1 MRGSLNSHSAL
12 PLSIL
17 FLLSIVAGIPSADA
31 EIGVGDGEGVL
42 NLICVSDD
50 ECSLANVVSGEETIG
65 RQEND
70 PSPLN
75 PELVILEFE
84 MSPMQEQLALIP
96 DELRILVVD
105 LRITEDLLGW
115 TQPDLD
121 VELKI
126 GPSENAWTIPGAG
139 AGLQSQPE
147 PYTLQDEELD
157 LSEGRLIHS
166 GDVVRLRLSFQL
178 DRPANWELYLRG
190 DSSIEMDIIWSV
202 NPAYADVDEPSSQQQ
217 PKLTQEVEIWHDG
230 ALVGDDRDCW
240 LMDLESHEMFNI
252 IIIWDVV
259 PIEVE
264 QPHDAPDLVGP
275 GSRNAPDPAMK
286 TSYDGETLSVTFQ
299 YRGLSEGEH
308 TLCWS
313 GADDRFQSYSWMGR
327 FTFEGLGPNSP
338 GEFSGEATWDSEKTM
353 LGDSERS
360 EEIDEGGFITL
371 AFGLML
377 LIGVIGTAAVQPN
390 WNLTRRLMLPLSG
403 LLVMFGGI
411 VHPVMMWTEA
421 IPEEGA
427 MDIDELLQQRLEQI
441 WQVNS
446 PGTPVATMSEH
457 IGSTFGILSG
467 ENLLL
472 DIQID
477 SAAPLPDGRFQ
488 LHSPDLDGIGLD
500 SLIFNH
506 LNSVGAGHDSE
517 GQLPQ
522 RSVNFVLL
530 AGSALVL
537 DLLMLETLLV
547 VEEIPSMSILHIDWT
562 MMRAGSSGNELNPVW
577 ATRPDT
583 IELKDWSRIQYSL
596 FPELMTISYCD
607 CGMDQLDFTWV
618 PSTVLDVEDV
628 PTPQGLETPTGLGST
643 ANWLMTLGILLILV
657 TAVVETR
664 RRSAA
669 RELAARFLS
678 D

>member
-1 MRGSLNSHSAL
+1 MRRRLNAHSV
-12 PLSIL
+12 LSITIV
-17 FLLSIVAGIPSADA
+17 FLLPIIAGIPSAEA
-31 EIGVGDGEGVL
+31 ELGEGDDEGIL

-50 ECSLANVVSGEETIG
+50 ECSLANVVSGEETIS

-75 PELVILEFE
+75 PEVVVLEFE
-84 MSPMQEQLALIP
+84 MSPIQEQLALIP
-96 DELRILVVD
+96 DELNIMVID
-105 LRITEDLLGW
+105 LRISEDLLGW

-121 VELKI
+121 VYLKV
-126 GPSENAWTIPGAG
+126 GPSENTWTIPGAG
-139 AGLQSQPE
+139 AGLQSQPS

-157 LSEGRLIHS
+157 LSEGRLIHPS
-166 GDVVRLRLSFQL
+166 DVVRLRLTFQL

-190 DSSIEMDIIWSV
+190 DSSLELDIIWSV
-202 NPAYADVDEPSSQQQ
+202 NPAHADVDEPSSQQE
-217 PKLTQEVEIWHDG
+217 PKPTQEVEIWHDG

-240 LMDLESHEMFNI
+240 VMDLEQHEMFNV

-275 GSRNAPDPAMK
+275 DSRSAPSPEMK

-299 YRGLSEGEH
+299 YRGLSMGEY
-308 TLCWS
+308 TICWS
-313 GADDRFQSYSWMGR
+313 GADDKFQAYSWMGR

-338 GEFSGEATWDSEKTM
+338 DQFSGEASWDSKKTM
-353 LGDSERS
+353 IGDVEQS
-360 EEIDEGGFITL
+360 EEIDEGGFISL

-427 MDIDELLQQRLEQI
+427 LDIDELLQQRLEQI

-457 IGSTFGILSG
+457 IGSTLGILSG

-472 DIQID
+472 DIQIE
-477 SAAPLPDGRFQ
+477 SAAPLQDGRFQ
-488 LHSPDLDGIGLD
+488 LYSPDLDGIGID

-506 LNSVGAGHDSE
+506 LNSVGAGHDNE
-517 GQLPQ
+517 GQLSQ

-547 VEEIPSMSILHIDWT
+547 VEEIPSMGILHIDWT
-562 MMRAGSSGNELNPVW
+562 MTRAGSSGNELNPAW
-577 ATRPDT
+577 TTRPDS
-583 IELKDWSRIQYSL
+583 IELRDWSRIQYSL
-596 FPELMTISYCD
+596 FPESMTISYCD

-618 PSTVLDVEDV
+618 PSSVMDANDIPNT
-628 PTPQGLETPTGLGST
+628 QGLETPSGLGST
-643 ANWLMTLGILLILV
+643 ANWLMMMGILLILV

-669 RELAARFLS
+669 RELAADFLS